1 MTELTNMKRRSFL
14 NTAALGLAA
23 SQIGYAGGAFA
34 ATVAPASTFPA
45 IRQINAGLLDVGY
58 VDMGPSDGMPIL
70 LLHGWPYDIHAFVD
84 VAPVLVAAGYRVI
97 IPHLRGYGSTRFLSA
112 NTCLLYTSPSPRDR
126 G

>member
-23 SQIGYAGGAFA
+23 SQIGYVGGAFA
-34 ATVAPASTFPA
+34 ATVTPANAFPA

-70 LLHGWPYDIHAFVD
+70 LLHG
-84 VAPVLVAAGYRVI
+84 
-97 IPHLRGYGSTRFLSA
+97 
-112 NTCLLYTSPSPRDR
+112 
-126 G
+126 